1 MTNEEA
7 LKLAEL
13 KLGKFKKR
21 MKIFGSSE
29 DDSLK
34 EILAASFLRLNS
46 LIYPTNPENDLTFI
60 ELVFER
66 SRYVYNDSL
75 EFFEANYQSDILA
88 CSLKYAEVSDD
99 DTSEL

>member
-1 MTNEEA
+1 MTEERA
-7 LKLAEL
+7 VELAQLKLEN
-13 KLGKFKKR
+13 FKKR
-21 MKIFGSSE
+21 MKIFGTSE

-46 LIYPTNPENDLTFI
+46 LIYPTNPENDLSFI

-75 EFFEANYQSDILA
+75 EFFEINFQSDILA
-88 CSLKYAEVSDD
+88 QSLKYAEVSDD
-99 DTSEL
+99 TSEL